1 MKKIISLL
9 LVLALFP
16 VMIVSATEEGAVQT
30 EEVTV
35 ETKEEPVVGTPFY
48 GAQKLLEYLEI
59 GDKETYEQE
68 TVTRAQFAKIIAQA
82 VCNNISE
89 PDKQIYSDVSTGNS
103 YYPYIYELA
112 VMNIMNGY
120 DSSAFKPNEN
130 ISMEE
135 AYAACINALGYR
147 PIVDLSGGFFKG
159 YRSMVER
166 IDLDDGLKKA
176 SGQITGSEAAI
187 LIYNMLN
194 TNTADLI
201 NDGVGRT
208 LLDINFDMK
217 GYIGNISQIGGVAV
231 STQISSISE
240 DSIIIDGI
248 AYKIRKSY
256 GEKISEYVGCSVE
269 FYVRDEDDDAE
280 VVLVYPNKEIKSIT
294 VMWDEITNVTVTS
307 GAITVEYYN
316 DDENR
321 SRKIRMEKGAS
332 LILNDRAAPINENE
346 FDMPNTKTVF
356 MDTDR
361 DGEYEIARVSRYNN
375 MIVSAIDTVNG
386 VVYGKYDVYKSEELL
401 SNEYEVKIIQNGTTV
416 GMRNI
421 KAGDILSIYVGGQGD
436 NTKKTVIINN
446 DKTVAGQL
454 TSVTEDGYI
463 VDDIEYYPA
472 YCFTKA
478 VDEGFVRMPK
488 AGENVTL
495 CLDVEGYI
503 AEIKYGQSDTVYAF
517 IVSAKALDDSF
528 IEDSNF
534 SLHVFTE
541 EGEWKDYELEE
552 KKVYFNDV
560 KMTPY
565 EVVMNNLKNSDGI
578 IYQLLKLKLN
588 AEEKVARIYTAQI
601 PIDDDDAE
609 KKYINGVFT
618 RSHKPLNRYYS
629 NKGGADIMFAE
640 NPATPNW
647 GYGEVEDA
655 KVDFAVTPSIKVM
668 RIPPKNSTSETMK
681 KEDLYSVGTG
691 AMFPRWEWAYTI
703 GYDGDR
709 FGTPGIL
716 VWYQPEGKESDI
728 LMVNKIGQMLNET
741 TEEIESYI
749 EVMSST
755 GTIKYRSE
763 KHELFSNL
771 SKGDIIKV
779 KCDMADVNKR
789 HVTAVTK
796 YSPSQLNNG
805 TVVGVSNGM
814 IRILPEGESKSVLYA
829 ITAQQGPCFSDG
841 YIEYLNTASLSK
853 GKKIVYNE
861 YYGAI
866 RSYIIVN

>member
-16 VMIVSATEEGAVQT
+16 VMIVSATEEDAIQT

-35 ETKEEPVVGTPFY
+35 ETKEEPAVGSPFY
-48 GAQKLLEYLEI
+48 GAQKLLTYLEI
-59 GDKETYEQE
+59 GDKEIYEQE
-68 TVTRAQFAKIIAQA
+68 TVTREQFAKILAQA

-89 PDKQIYSDVSTGNS
+89 PDKQIYSDVSTENS

-120 DSSAFKPNEN
+120 DGSTFKPNEN
-130 ISMEE
+130 IIMEE
-135 AYAACINALGYR
+135 AYAACVNALGYR
-147 PIVDLSGGFFKG
+147 SITEFSGGFFGG
-159 YRSMVER
+159 YRSMIER
-166 IDLDDGLKKA
+166 LDLDDGLKRS
-176 SGQITGSEAAI
+176 SGQISGSEVAI

-194 TNTADLI
+194 TNTAELFT
-201 NDGVGRT
+201 DGAGRT

-217 GYIGNISQIGGVAV
+217 GYTGSISQIGGIAV
-231 STQISSISE
+231 STQTGGSSA
-240 DSIIIDGI
+240 DSIIIDDI
-248 AYKIRKSY
+248 TYAIKKSY
-256 GEKISEYVGCSVE
+256 GEKISEYIGCSVE
-269 FYVRDEDDDAE
+269 FYVRDEKKDAE
-280 VVLVYPNKEIKSIT
+280 VVLVYPDKEIRSVT
-294 VMWDEITNVTVTS
+294 VMWNDIADVTVAD
-307 GAITVEYYN
+307 GAVVVEYYV
-316 DDENR
+316 EGEKR
-321 SRKIRMEKGAS
+321 SRKVRMEKGAS
-332 LILNDRAAPINENE
+332 MILNDRAAPIHENE

-356 MDTDR
+356 MDTDK

-375 MIVSAIDTVNG
+375 MIVSAIDTVGG
-386 VVYGKYDVYKSEELL
+386 VVYGKYDVYKSEELH

-436 NTKKTVIINN
+436 HTKKTVMINN
-446 DKTVAGQL
+446 DKTVSGQL
-454 TSVTEDGYI
+454 TSITEEGYI

-478 VDEGFVRMPK
+478 VEEGFVRMPK

-503 AEIKYGQSDTVYAF
+503 AEMKYGKSDTVYAF

-541 EGEWKDYELEE
+541 EGEWKDYELKE

-565 EVVMNNLKNSDGI
+565 EVVMNHLKNSDGI

-609 KKYINGVFT
+609 KKYIDGVFT
-618 RSHKPLNRYYS
+618 QSHKPMNRYYS

-647 GYGEVEDA
+647 GYGEVENA
-655 KVDFAVTPSIKVM
+655 KADFAVTSSIKVM
-668 RIPPKNSTSETMK
+668 KIPPKNSTSETMK
-681 KEDLYSVGTG
+681 KEELYSIGTG
-691 AMFPRWEWAYTI
+691 AMFLRWEWAYTV

-709 FGTPGIL
+709 FGKPNIL
-716 VWYQPEGKESDI
+716 VWYQPEGKETDI
-728 LMVNKIGQMLNET
+728 LMVNQSDKMLNET
-741 TEEIESYI
+741 TGEIESYL
-749 EVMSST
+749 EVMSSS
-755 GTIKYRSE
+755 GTIMFRTQ
-763 KHELFSNL
+763 KHEIFENL
-771 SKGDIIKV
+771 EKGDIIKV
-779 KCDMADVNKR
+779 RCDMDDVNKR
-789 HVTAVTK
+789 QVTEVRK
-796 YSPSQLNNG
+796 YSPSQLNTG
-805 TVVGVSNGM
+805 TVVGVSDGM
-814 IRILPEGESKSVLYA
+814 IRILPEGETKSVLYA
-829 ITAQQGPCFSDG
+829 ITAQQGPYFSKG
-841 YIEYLNTASLSK
+841 SVEYLHTASLSK
-853 GKKIVYNE
+853 GKRLVYNE
-861 YYGAI
+861 YYGTI
-866 RSYIIVN
+866 RSYIIVD